1 MEREFLKSLA
11 ETRAMEA
18 TLTAEIRA
26 AEGTEPSDSAS
37 TRRGATGQQKHIQEL
52 ANRVDRLQGQLAS
65 ERTRFSALHNG
76 WKVRHR
82 VPASAWR
89 LTYCSTPGRCHGTS
103 IAYRVLCYALCH
115 QSSAIAS
122 TPLPCGC
129 SCMQSDS

>member
-52 ANRVDRLQGQLAS
+52 ANRVDRLQSQLAS

-82 VPASAWR
+82 VFCISSEIDLLQYSWEMSRDFHR
-89 LTYCSTPGRCHGTS
+89 LSCP
-103 IAYRVLCYALCH
+103 VLCFMPPKLSHCIDTSPLWMFMYAK
-115 QSSAIAS
+115 
-122 TPLPCGC
+122 
-129 SCMQSDS
+129 